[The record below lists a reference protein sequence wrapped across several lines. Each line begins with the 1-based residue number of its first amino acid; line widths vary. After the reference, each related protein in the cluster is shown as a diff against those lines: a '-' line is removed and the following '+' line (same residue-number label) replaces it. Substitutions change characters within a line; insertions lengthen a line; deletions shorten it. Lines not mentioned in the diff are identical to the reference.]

1 METALRNEVVR
12 QEKLEQY
19 VAKFNTK
26 LALRNGYLDEM
37 IQVRNNPIKKC
48 PAEFSF

>member
-37 IQVRNNPIKKC
+37 IQVRNNWQPGQKM
-48 PAEFSF
+48 PH